1 MDLVDRFVV
10 FFFFKQKTAYE
21 MRISDWS
28 SDVCSSDLA
37 IRLVRSRASELK
49 INPRKIGVIGFSAG
63 GYLVAQT
70 SNIFEPAYQPVD
82 EIDKVSSRPDFA
94 IAMFQG
100 HLCSAGGSIDP
111 GINVTKMTQPTIHLQ
126 DWVEPVD
133 PICNSTAS
141 AYAPDG
147 PGAAYAGL
155 TLTKERKDE

>member
-1 MDLVDRFVV
+1 MLWLV
-10 FFFFKQKTAYE
+10 FFCKQTTAYE

-28 SDVCSSDLA
+28 SDVCSSALYDEGCHCAVTPKHLLALQDAQRA

-94 IAMFQG
+94 IAMF
-100 HLCSAGGSIDP
+100 P
-111 GINVTKMTQPTIHLQ
+111 GDRK
-126 DWVEPVD
+126 
-133 PICNSTAS
+133 STRLKS
-141 AYAPDG
+141 SH
-147 PGAAYAGL
+147 
-155 TLTKERKDE
+155 